1 MENLG
6 QRITELRK
14 KRNLTQSELGEKL
27 NVTSQAVSK
36 WENNLSEPDLET
48 TKKLCEILEVSMSEL
63 LGLDD
68 KATTSDAPA
77 EQPAPVIIEKIV
89 EKPVETPPSKI
100 ILGYCKECNKAVSN
114 GEYVVSRDGVGVI
127 CNECNKQKN
136 INRAK
141 NNHEYD
147 VSGFR
152 KGLIWGGII
161 LTIGLALG
169 LIVGLYGASTGIYDA
184 GITCAVIGAGALL
197 MFYHNVAAASISL
210 FLIGFGVG
218 IYDGM
223 IGPGTGTFLILAF
236 TTFLGLELVC
246 ASGCAKVS
254 NLASN
259 LTSVVIYAFSGN
271 IRYAIAIPAALCSI
285 TGSWLGAKVAVK
297 GGGKRVKQFM
307 YVVLC
312 LLFAKMI
319 FDLVG

>member
-68 KATTSDAPA
+68 KSTTSDAPA

-114 GEYVVSRDGVGVI
+114 GEYVVSSDGIGVI

-197 MFYHNVAAASISL
+197 GYMISSLVAECCWEGSASDVLGFFVRSFQMPGIIFTWSL
-210 FLIGFGVG
+210 DGIKALIIMKITFAILSAVLSFVVFLIGV
-218 IYDGM
+218 I
-223 IGPGTGTFLILAF
+223 
-236 TTFLGLELVC
+236 
-246 ASGCAKVS
+246 VS
-254 NLASN
+254 
-259 LTSVVIYAFSGN
+259 TIYASILFPFSLVATINKIKNTENEVVEAEN
-271 IRYAIAIPAALCSI
+271 I
-285 TGSWLGAKVAVK
+285 
-297 GGGKRVKQFM
+297 
-307 YVVLC
+307 
-312 LLFAKMI
+312 
-319 FDLVG
+319 

>member
-184 GITCAVIGAGALL
+184 GITCAVIGAGVLL
-197 MFYHNVAAASISL
+197 GYMISSLVAECCWEGSAFDVLGFFVRSFQMPGIIFTWDLDGLKFLIIMKITFAILSAVLSFVV
-210 FLIGFGVG
+210 FLIGV
-218 IYDGM
+218 
-223 IGPGTGTFLILAF
+223 
-236 TTFLGLELVC
+236 V
-246 ASGCAKVS
+246 VS
-254 NLASN
+254 A
-259 LTSVVIYAFSGN
+259 IYASILFPFSLVATINKIKNSENEVVEAEN
-271 IRYAIAIPAALCSI
+271 I
-285 TGSWLGAKVAVK
+285 
-297 GGGKRVKQFM
+297 
-307 YVVLC
+307 
-312 LLFAKMI
+312 
-319 FDLVG
+319 